1 LDKEEEKLRSKVIEY
16 LSIIDEQW
24 DEGISQSLMSSDIN
38 YDNAFELCLD
48 MFEVWIKALRLLDQL
63 RKKNKV
69 TK

>member
-1 LDKEEEKLRSKVIEY
+1 MDKEEEKLRSKVIEY

-63 RKKNKV
+63 RKKGSD
-69 TK
+69 

>member
-1 LDKEEEKLRSKVIEY
+1 VSEEEEELRSKVIEY

-63 RKKNKV
+63 RKRGCD
-69 TK
+69 